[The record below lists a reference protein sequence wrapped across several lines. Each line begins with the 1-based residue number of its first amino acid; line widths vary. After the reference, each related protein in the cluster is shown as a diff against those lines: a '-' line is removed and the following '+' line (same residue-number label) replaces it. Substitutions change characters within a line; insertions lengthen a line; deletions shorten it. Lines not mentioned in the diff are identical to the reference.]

1 MKTEGKDVT
10 INEINSETEMSA
22 NDATKLSLSYV
33 NSELDKNPGLE
44 KMRKV

>member
-10 INEINSETEMSA
+10 INEINSEMSA
-22 NDATKLSLSYV
+22 NDGTKMSLSYV

>member
-10 INEINSETEMSA
+10 INEIKSEMSA
-22 NDATKLSLSYV
+22 NDGTKMSLSYV